1 MAETDGQKASKKRK
15 GNRGQMNKQI
25 HKAEELMQKDEFLT
39 SDKDVMTATIQDIRQ
54 RLKTIQECD
63 DKILDEA
70 ENDEVYAKIFEEAD
84 NYGIKINETLVHFQ
98 SFLERNTEQRPVTE
112 TPTSPDTSMTSRTT
126 RTVNLPKL
134 QLPTFEGNI
143 LKWTT
148 FIDAFRS
155 SVDNDSSLENIQKF
169 QYLMTQLSGKAA
181 RTVKGLQ
188 LTNANYSEALTLL
201 EQRYGQ
207 PHKIISSY
215 MKALW
220 ELQPPDN
227 SLSSMTNFYD
237 NLETYIRGLRSLG
250 KKEDYYG
257 DLHVPIIFEKLPANT
272 RTQISR
278 EHGNNAWSIT
288 ELKKAIHKEIQAR
301 QAGNPI
307 EQFNE
312 QHATERYSPSTTSF
326 HVGYKSNRS
335 SDFKPRPIKCAYC
348 KAAHSAHACEII
360 IGPDKRM
367 AIVKRDRLCFN
378 CLGHHKVHE
387 CKSKYRCKFCHG
399 KHHSTLCNN
408 AKKTPVKSQT
418 SGIEDTRQTDTNY
431 QSSIT

>member
-1 MAETDGQKASKKRK
+1 
-15 GNRGQMNKQI
+15 
-25 HKAEELMQKDEFLT
+25 
-39 SDKDVMTATIQDIRQ
+39 MTT
-54 RLKTIQECD
+54 
-63 DKILDEA
+63 
-70 ENDEVYAKIFEEAD
+70 
-84 NYGIKINETLVHFQ
+84 
-98 SFLERNTEQRPVTE
+98 
-112 TPTSPDTSMTSRTT
+112 RTT
-126 RTVNLPKL
+126 RTDNLPKL

-143 LKWTT
+143 LKWSTI
-148 FIDAFRS
+148 IDAFRS

-169 QYLMTQLSGKAA
+169 QYLMTQLSGEAA
-181 RTVKGLQ
+181 RTVEGLQ

-201 EQRYGQ
+201 EQ
-207 PHKIISSY
+207 SY

-250 KKEDYYG
+250 KKEDSYG
-257 DLHVPIIFEKLPANT
+257 DLLVPIIFEKLPANT

-288 ELKKAIHKEIQAR
+288 ELKKAIHREIQAR

-312 QHATERYSPSTTSF
+312 QHATERYSPSTTYF

-335 SDFKPRPIKCAYC
+335 SDFKPRPMKCAYC
-348 KAAHSAHACEII
+348 KAAHSANACEVI

-378 CLGHHKVHE
+378 CLGHHL
-387 CKSKYRCKFCHG
+387 KSKYRCKFCHG
-399 KHHSTLCNN
+399 KHHSTLCDN

-418 SGIEDTRQTDTNY
+418 F
-431 QSSIT
+431 